1 MSTRLICGGGMWN
14 AFINFACIFT
24 ACCITHTPHWT
35 HLNYISYWLNRP
47 TNMPKPLK
55 IIYWCASASVCVCV
69 YVCAWLIRCHTR
81 RIRNTWETERVR
93 GGARGGSRECD
104 NSPSRR
110 RCQCACC
117 SHNSP
122 KIFCVSMAC
131 EATKQEST
139 RKYPSIICKK
149 RQTERRKRKRA
160 RERRRSERDSDAKW
174 MKMLSIELFYNN
186 STYFLYINN

>member
-1 MSTRLICGGGMWN
+1 MRV
-14 AFINFACIFT
+14 
-24 ACCITHTPHWT
+24 
-35 HLNYISYWLNRP
+35 
-47 TNMPKPLK
+47 PL
-55 IIYWCASASVCVCV
+55 C
-69 YVCAWLIRCHTR
+69 VCAWLIRCHTR

-104 NSPSRR
+104 DSPSRR

-122 KIFCVSMAC
+122 KIFCVSMPC
-131 EATKQEST
+131 KATKQEST

-149 RQTERRKRKRA
+149 RQIDKRKRKRA
-160 RERRRSERDSDAKW
+160 RERERRRSERDSDAKW

-186 STYFLYINN
+186 STYFLYTNNWNNYNLYSICMNIVCVSATLIYPLLPGYSCLFVSCQM